1 MFDIQSINVN
11 HAGDSDD
18 NGDNTHIVPLLQ
30 RSEIYEDAIW
40 YQENLEQFE
49 QPRKENL
56 YD

>member
-30 RSEIYEDAIW
+30 RREIYEDAIW